1 MLSKIT
7 FSGIIDFTELFKYT
21 FSVIALQ
28 EGINEISV
36 DQKLS
41 LSVHS

>member
-7 FSGIIDFTELFKYT
+7 FSGIIDVTELFKCT